1 MKSPYAQPVLTPLSC
16 AAIRTE
22 TVVISRINPS
32 ATDTCK
38 GAGPARVIHRAR
50 NSINA
55 TVSADSASRA
65 LTTRSCPTALNTTT
79 WATVSHA
86 IQIPVYINHN
96 VFLTA
101 LPTRHAQTLGH
112 FQGVTQ

>member
-1 MKSPYAQPVLTPLSC
+1 MKSQYAQPVLTPLSC

-22 TVVISRINPS
+22 TVAISRINQS
-32 ATDTCK
+32 ATNSCR
-38 GAGPARVIHRAR
+38 GVGPARVIHHAR

-55 TVSADSASRA
+55 TVSADNASRA
-65 LTTRSCPTALNTTT
+65 STTRYCLTALNMIT

-86 IQIPVYINHN
+86 IQIPVYINPN

-101 LPTRHAQTLGH
+101 LLTQHAQTPGH
-112 FQGVTQ
+112 FQDVTQ